1 MRIFL
6 ILLIM
11 INPLDSAFA
20 IDLKSLGED
29 LKKGLDGTLKQIEK
43 ELDQGIDGDSS
54 SSSGDSNIGQ
64 ASAQI
69 IDGLCTITYV
79 ASDGSEYIKQSTHQ
93 DCDEVK
99 RYFLL
104 NEAKK
109 IERTLQQNQQMQDR
123 QLEEANRQADLIE
136 KERASTQA
144 AKEEKLKE
152 VRAKQAEIMANSIPR
167 KLKPRDANTRK
178 LTKDYTDEQRIFLS
192 DFWEYR
198 GLMSKYY
205 QSKFDP
211 DVSERQGDKALK
223 LAYDKFVL
231 KFYKDEGVR
240 QERGG
245 GNALRENPFPL
256 SALHFSQSDNF
267 GQSVNEW
274 KCYVMPKSS
283 DTGIQPICYIFWET
297 INRGERVMVSTPVQ
311 VDMWGY
317 GDFHESVLAKNPKR
331 YVGDQL
337 SITAKDLWLF
347 GDVMGANNELGWDST
362 LSYIVLIE
370 PTWTISIED
379 AIKYDTNS
387 RKWVFR

>member
-1 MRIFL
+1 ILGSFSVMRIFL

-54 SSSGDSNIGQ
+54 SSSGDYNIGQ

-104 NEAKK
+104 NEAKE

-152 VRAKQAEIMANSIPR
+152 VRSKQAEIMANSIPR

-198 GLMSKYY
+198 GLMS
-205 QSKFDP
+205 
-211 DVSERQGDKALK
+211 
-223 LAYDKFVL
+223 
-231 KFYKDEGVR
+231 
-240 QERGG
+240 
-245 GNALRENPFPL
+245 
-256 SALHFSQSDNF
+256 
-267 GQSVNEW
+267 
-274 KCYVMPKSS
+274 
-283 DTGIQPICYIFWET
+283 
-297 INRGERVMVSTPVQ
+297 
-311 VDMWGY
+311 
-317 GDFHESVLAKNPKR
+317 
-331 YVGDQL
+331 
-337 SITAKDLWLF
+337 
-347 GDVMGANNELGWDST
+347 
-362 LSYIVLIE
+362 
-370 PTWTISIED
+370 
-379 AIKYDTNS
+379 
-387 RKWVFR
+387 